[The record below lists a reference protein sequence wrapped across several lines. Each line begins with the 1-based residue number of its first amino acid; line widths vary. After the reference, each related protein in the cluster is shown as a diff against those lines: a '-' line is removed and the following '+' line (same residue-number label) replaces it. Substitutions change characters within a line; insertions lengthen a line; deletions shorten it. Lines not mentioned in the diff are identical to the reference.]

1 MQYSA
6 YYVEEKDGAFSASVS
21 KLELKKPEDGFIQI
35 KVSYSSL
42 NYKDALSAS
51 GNKGVTRN
59 YPFVP
64 GIDAAGVVSDA
75 NSSQFNEGDEVIVTG
90 YDLGMNTPGGF
101 GEFINVPVGWVVKK
115 PSNLSSLEA
124 MSIGTAGLTAAASVL
139 KITESSVESE
149 LPVLV
154 SGSTGGVGSIS
165 VMLLSKLGK
174 QVSALTGKDS
184 SVNFLESIGATNVLM
199 RKEYLE
205 TPAKA
210 LERPLFSSAIDT
222 VGGDVLSKMLPQIS
236 PHGVVACCG
245 NVAGIEVHT
254 TVFPFIL
261 RGVQL
266 SGIDSAESSLTLKKE
281 LWNLLSDQWSLN
293 LTDHTKTIQID
304 RIGDE
309 VKKILEGNQ
318 VGRVVIKH
326 GD

>member
-6 YYVEEKDGAFSASVS
+6 YYVEEKDGAFSASIS
-21 KLELKKPEDGFIQI
+21 KLELKKPEDGFVQI
-35 KVSYSSL
+35 KVSHSSL

-64 GIDAAGVVSDA
+64 GIDAAGTITDA

-90 YDLGMNTPGGF
+90 YDMGMNTPGGF
-101 GEFINVPVGWVVKK
+101 GEFINVPIGWVVKK

-139 KITESSVESE
+139 KINESSNESE

-174 QVSALTGKDS
+174 EVSALTGKAS
-184 SVNFLESIGATNVLM
+184 SVDFLQSIGANNIIM
-199 RKEYLE
+199 RDEYLE
-205 TPAKA
+205 APAKA
-210 LERPLFSSAIDT
+210 MERPLFSSAIDT
-222 VGGDVLSKMLPQIS
+222 VGGNVLSKMLPQIS
-236 PHGVVACCG
+236 PHGVIACCG
-245 NVAGIEVHT
+245 NVAGIEVNT

-261 RGVQL
+261 RGITL
-266 SGIDSAESSLTLKKE
+266 AGIDSAESPLEFKIG
-281 LWNLLSDQWSLN
+281 LWNKLAEEWSLDLSSMVKIVTKEN
-293 LTDHTKTIQID
+293 LQQEID
-304 RIGDE
+304 L
-309 VKKILEGNQ
+309 ILKGGQ
-318 VGRVVIKH
+318 QGRVVLEH
-326 GD
+326 GE

>member
-6 YYVEEKDGAFSASVS
+6 YYVEEKDGAFSASIS
-21 KLELKKPEDGFIQI
+21 KLELKKPEDGFVQI
-35 KVSYSSL
+35 KVSHSSL

-64 GIDAAGVVSDA
+64 GIDAAGTITDA

-90 YDLGMNTPGGF
+90 YDMGMNTPGGF
-101 GEFINVPVGWVVKK
+101 GEFINVPVDWVVKK

-139 KITESSVESE
+139 KINESPNESE

-174 QVSALTGKDS
+174 EVSALTGKAS
-184 SVNFLESIGATNVLM
+184 SVNFLQSIGATNIIM
-199 RKEYLE
+199 RDEYLE
-205 TPAKA
+205 APAKVM
-210 LERPLFSSAIDT
+210 ERPLFASAIDT
-222 VGGDVLSKMLPQIS
+222 VGGNVLSKMLPQIS

-245 NVAGIEVHT
+245 NVAGIEVST

-261 RGVQL
+261 RGITL
-266 SGIDSAESSLTLKKE
+266 AGIDSAESSLESKSVFGTS
-281 LWNLLSDQWSLN
+281 LL
-293 LTDHTKTIQID
+293 
-304 RIGDE
+304 
-309 VKKILEGNQ
+309 GN
-318 VGRVVIKH
+318 GA
-326 GD
+326 